1 MQVAN
6 ANRFSAVVPQR
17 PADSSAAQAQAQ
29 VQAKPPVDLTQLAL
43 AQDIAK
49 LAASAGTALGQT
61 TGELTGVLVNITA

>member
-1 MQVAN
+1 MQVLAN
-6 ANRFSAVVPQR
+6 ANRFSAALPQR
-17 PADSSAAQAQAQ
+17 PADSSAGQA
-29 VQAKPPVDLTQLAL
+29 QAKPPVDLTQLAL